1 MARRPCCCRTSA
13 ALARRS
19 GRGRHAGYGHGPCL
33 CGSYH
38 ACRGRASMLVAPMS
52 RGSALT
58 QGASRMQPVLR
69 LVSSNDPERSE
80 REPPYHD
87 PLTDEPV
94 LDAYSQAVVRVAE
107 RVSPAVVHI
116 EVHSQRG
123 SASRSDPRLAPD
135 VRGHGSGFLVTPDG
149 FIVTNSHVVHGA
161 AQLIVTL
168 ADGRREPAE
177 LIGDDPDTDVA
188 VVRMHA
194 PQLVPARL
202 GDSDTIRVGQLVVA
216 IGNPYGFQCTVT
228 AGVVSALGRSLRSQ
242 SGRLI
247 DNVIQTDAAL
257 NPGNSGGP
265 LVTARGEVIGVNT
278 AVILPA
284 QGLCFAI
291 GVNTATFVA
300 GRLIKDGRIT
310 RGYLGVAGQNVPLIR
325 HLVRRHTLPVTS
337 GMLVLSV
344 EPHSPAQWV
353 GVCPGDVLGGYAGRP
368 VAGIDD
374 LHRLLVEEQVGRAA
388 PLLVIRSGEIL
399 TLEIVAEDARAL
411 TEPVRTVR
419 PAPPA

>member
-1 MARRPCCCRTSA
+1 
-13 ALARRS
+13 
-19 GRGRHAGYGHGPCL
+19 
-33 CGSYH
+33 
-38 ACRGRASMLVAPMS
+38 
-52 RGSALT
+52 
-58 QGASRMQPVLR
+58 MQPVLR

-80 REPPYHD
+80 TERPAHD
-87 PLTDEPV
+87 PLTDAQV
-94 LDAYSQAVVRVAE
+94 LDAYSQAVVGVAE
-107 RVSPAVVHI
+107 RVSPAVVNI
-116 EVHSQRG
+116 EVHSRQG
-123 SASRSDPRLAPD
+123 STARSDPRLVPD
-135 VRGHGSGFLVTPDG
+135 VQGNGSGFLLTPDG

-161 AQLIVTL
+161 AQLMVTL
-168 ADGRREPAE
+168 ADGRREQAE

-188 VVRMHA
+188 VVRIHA

-202 GDSDTIRVGQLVVA
+202 GDSQTIRVGQLVVA

-265 LVTARGEVIGVNT
+265 LVTSRGEVIGVNT

-291 GVNTATFVA
+291 GINTATFVA
-300 GRLIKDGRIT
+300 GRLIKDGRIK
-310 RGYLGVAGQNVPLIR
+310 RGYLGVAGQNVPLGR
-325 HLVRRHTLPVTS
+325 LLVRRHTLPVTS

-344 EPHSPAQWV
+344 EPHSPAQRA
-353 GVCPGDVLGGYAGRP
+353 GVRPGDVLVGYAGRP
-368 VAGIDD
+368 VAGLDD

-388 PLLVIRSGEIL
+388 PLLVIRGGEIL
-399 TLEIVAEDARAL
+399 TLTLVAEDARAL

-419 PAPPA
+419 PAQSEAA